1 VRARLVTSTLGAL
14 LLAGALVAGCG
25 SGGADTPS
33 AADIGRMNC
42 HQLAG
47 VHFEVPTGQS
57 LTSLVNGSN
66 IQSEVTSAS
75 AYLQRVI
82 ALGGCP
88 SEPSLGG
95 KAGLPN
101 LVPGTNQP

>member
-1 VRARLVTSTLGAL
+1 MRARSVTATLGTL

-25 SGGADTPS
+25 SGGGDTPS
-33 AADIGRMNC
+33 AADIDRMSC
-42 HQLAG
+42 HQLAR

-75 AYLQRVI
+75 AYFQRLL